1 MEMSPA
7 KGRKARKAKKRR
19 KFSPEFRARAV
30 KLAERHPDKP
40 LKALAKELGVAY
52 GTLCQ
57 WVAKAREPGATPNHP
72 ESLEGEVKR
81 LRKQVEVLQEER
93 EILKKAIT
101 FFAKESE

>member
-1 MEMSPA
+1 METTPMES
-7 KGRKARKAKKRR
+7 KRR
-19 KFSPEFRARAV
+19 TVKRKRRFSADFRARAV

-57 WVAKAREPGATPNHP
+57 WVAKARKVQARP
-72 ESLEGEVKR
+72 EGESTEAELKR
-81 LRKQVEVLQEER
+81 LRKENELLREER